1 MSKLIDKSD
10 GLPASEVG
18 EWTKEKHE
26 FLRRYLDMSRTT
38 RKKFLDGRSRSAT
51 FIDLFCGPGRSRIK
65 ETGEWIDGSAI
76 TAWKKSQSG
85 GAPFSEIYIADIDDA
100 NRIATEKRLKRLGA
114 PVRPVIGSAVQA
126 VTQVTKSVNPY
137 GLHFAFVDPFSL
149 GSLDFRII
157 QSLSSL
163 TRIDMLILLS
173 KMDLQRNLW
182 QNLNSE
188 ESAFDLF
195 APGWRTSVDRNR
207 SQQEM
212 RRLVV
217 EYWRDL
223 VANLGIW
230 PSTDMTLISGK
241 GNQPLYW
248 LLLAAKHDLAH
259 KFWSLA
265 VDTDPQTDMF
275 R

>member
-1 MSKLIDKSD
+1 MSKLIDESD

-51 FIDLFCGPGRSRIK
+51 FIDLFCGPGRSRIR

-76 TAWKKSQSG
+76 TAWKMSQSG

-100 NRIATEKRLKRLGA
+100 NRTATEERLKRLGA
-114 PVRPVIGSAVQA
+114 PVRPIAGSAVQA
-126 VTQVTKSVNPY
+126 VTEVTESVNPY

-149 GSLDFRII
+149 GALDFRII
-157 QSLSSL
+157 RSLSL
-163 TRIDMLILLS
+163 LKRIDMLILLS

-188 ESAFDLF
+188 ESAFDCF
-195 APGWRTSVDRNR
+195 APGWRTSLDRNH
-207 SQQEM
+207 SQQEI
-212 RRLVV
+212 RRL
-217 EYWRDL
+217 
-223 VANLGIW
+223 
-230 PSTDMTLISGK
+230 
-241 GNQPLYW
+241 
-248 LLLAAKHDLAH
+248 
-259 KFWSLA
+259 
-265 VDTDPQTDMF
+265 
-275 R
+275 